1 MAERAP
7 REAPATRRAQ
17 RSVPAFALYGE
28 SGRADAQLLHIE
40 PIAARSARHRW
51 EIAAHRHAG
60 LCQTVWIEQGS
71 VRVSLDD
78 RQATVQAPA
87 AVVLPPGVVHAFRFL
102 PGTQGWVLSFSPRR
116 VLEGEAAPAAAQL
129 QALFEAPALLA
140 WAEGSAASR
149 PLAQLLATLAAEF
162 DATAGQAPTVVW
174 LARAVLWRLEHS
186 RQQQR
191 LASAAAAGPVDA
203 AAAGRAPA
211 LHAPLYTRF
220 VRLVEQHHA
229 AHWPMTR
236 YAQALGLSLA
246 RLNQLTRQEAGRAA
260 LALVHER
267 LLREAQR
274 LLQYTHQPVSQIG
287 FALGFEDPAYF
298 ARFFRRLAGCSPAV
312 WRSAQAAQD
321 AG

>member
-1 MAERAP
+1 M
-7 REAPATRRAQ
+7 
-17 RSVPAFALYGE
+17 PAFALYGE

-40 PIAARSARHRW
+40 PIAARSALHRW

-60 LCQTVWIEQGS
+60 LCQTVWIDQGS

-87 AVVLPPGVVHAFRFL
+87 AVVLPPGVVHAFRFR

-116 VLEGEAAPAAAQL
+116 VLEGETAPAAAQL

-140 WAEGSAASR
+140 WPEGSAAAS

-162 DATAGQAPTVVW
+162 EATAGQAPTVVW
-174 LARAVLWRLEHS
+174 LARAVLWRLEQS
-186 RQQQR
+186 RLGQQR
-191 LASAAAAGPVDA
+191 QGTPQGADPASAAASRVP
-203 AAAGRAPA
+203 P

-236 YAQALGLSLA
+236 YARALGLSPV
-246 RLNQLTRQEAGRAA
+246 RLNQLTRQEAGRPA

-274 LLQYTHQPVSQIG
+274 LLQYTQQPVSQIG

-298 ARFFRRLAGCSPAV
+298 ARFFRRLAGCSPMV
-312 WRSAQAAQD
+312 WRAAQAVRE